1 MQVPLI
7 AAIVRKKIVDYAIKS
22 SPICSVIRVCCL
34 CARDSDMRI
43 AIAFNHSVTRHLICA
58 SESDL
63 HEGAMVCPG
72 REVPGL
78 LRFGGCVGNNI
89 VPTQEAAFPLAIQRV
104 KRAVFLF

>member
-1 MQVPLI
+1 MHVPLI

-22 SPICSVIRVCCL
+22 SPVCSVISVCCL
-34 CARDSDMRI
+34 CARDGDMRI
-43 AIAFNHSVTRHLICA
+43 AIALNHGVTRHLICA

-78 LRFGGCVGNNI
+78 LRFGRCVGHNI
-89 VPTQEAAFPLAIQRV
+89 VPTREPAFPLAIQCR
-104 KRAVFLF
+104 KCAVFLF